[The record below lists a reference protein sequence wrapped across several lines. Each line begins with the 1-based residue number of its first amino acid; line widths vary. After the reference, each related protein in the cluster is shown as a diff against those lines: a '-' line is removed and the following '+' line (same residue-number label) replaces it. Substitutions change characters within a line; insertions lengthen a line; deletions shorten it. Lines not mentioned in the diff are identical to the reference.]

1 MSMERFYNE
10 NPQVTFWKEEA
21 EKAIVEAKIA
31 QKQARGFLELLEDS
45 NRQVKEL
52 IEITGEANEVSNGFS
67 KTIKEYV
74 ELMRKFDK
82 LPWWSKMFFKFGI

>member
-67 KTIKEYV
+67 KTIKEYI

>member
-1 MSMERFYNE
+1 MERFYNE

-21 EKAIVEAKIA
+21 EKAIVGAKIA

-67 KTIKEYV
+67 KTIKEYI

>member
-1 MSMERFYNE
+1 MERFYNE

-67 KTIKEYV
+67 KTIKEYI

>member
-1 MSMERFYNE
+1 MGRYYYNE
-10 NPQVTFWKEEA
+10 NPQVTFWKEAA

-52 IEITGEANEVSNGFS
+52 IDITGKANEV
-67 KTIKEYV
+67 
-74 ELMRKFDK
+74 
-82 LPWWSKMFFKFGI
+82 

>member
-52 IEITGEANEVSNGFS
+52 IDITGQANEVSNGFS

-82 LPWWSKMFFKFGI
+82 LPWWSKMFFKFGV

>member
-67 KTIKEYV
+67 KTIIEYV
-74 ELMRKFDK
+74 
-82 LPWWSKMFFKFGI
+82 

>member
-1 MSMERFYNE
+1 MERYYNE

-52 IEITGEANEVSNGFS
+52 IDITGQANEVSNGFS

-82 LPWWSKMFFKFGI
+82 LPWWSKMFFKFGV